1 MSDSKSITRYL
12 CSELV
17 FITRAGR
24 KGRRAMLA
32 NLEEIGERFA
42 EVLTECALPRDVAV
56 RIVSKSHQ
64 LEGVVEACTHR
75 RPLGY
80 VVRVK
85 LAPQSHWSERWFT
98 PQHLLQLWSGS
109 RLKVSP
115 LTAASGTE
123 EIIRAR
129 SATQQAKAVFSC

>member
-17 FITRAGR
+17 YITRSGR
-24 KGRRAMLA
+24 QAVLA
-32 NLEEIGERFA
+32 NLEEISERFA
-42 EVLTECALPRDVAV
+42 EVLTECALPRAAAV
-56 RIVSKSHQ
+56 RIVSKTHE
-64 LEGVVEACTHR
+64 LEGTVETCTQR

-85 LAPQSHWSERWFT
+85 LAPHSRWSERWFT

-109 RLKVSP
+109 RPKVYP
-115 LTAASGTE
+115 LNTVSVTE
-123 EIIRAR
+123 KIIRAR
-129 SATQQAKAVFSC
+129 SATQGTAVVVSC